1 MDDLLSSSN
10 NIDIIDLE
18 KIKNTN
24 LFANIIKYN
33 NFIKAYINILY
44 LELAYIY
51 DIDFDKIDNI
61 INTFIKNTIITDID
75 SNYNEE
81 KKNYVGYLND
91 IILNQKSRHQID
103 INILNIIKINII
115 NIFIFNENNKYIK

>member
-1 MDDLLSSSN
+1 MDDFLSSSN
-10 NIDIIDLE
+10 DINIIDFE

-24 LFANIIKYN
+24 LFANIKKYN
-33 NFIKAYINILY
+33 KFIKAYINILY

-51 DIDFDKIDNI
+51 DIDFNKLDNI
-61 INTFIKNTIITDID
+61 INVIIKNTIKTDID

>member
-61 INTFIKNTIITDID
+61 INTIIKDTIETDIKKRI
-75 SNYNEE
+75 NKE
-81 KKNYVGYLND
+81 KSNYVGYLND

>member
-1 MDDLLSSSN
+1 MDDFLSSSN
-10 NIDIIDLE
+10 DIDIINLE

-24 LFANIIKYN
+24 LFAYNKKYN

-51 DIDFDKIDNI
+51 DIDFNKLDNI
-61 INTFIKNTIITDID
+61 INVIIKNTIKTDID

>member
-1 MDDLLSSSN
+1 MDDFLSSSN
-10 NIDIIDLE
+10 DIVIIDLE

-51 DIDFDKIDNI
+51 DIDFNKLDNI
-61 INTFIKNTIITDID
+61 INVIIKNTIKTDID

-91 IILNQKSRHQID
+91 IILNQESKHQINID
-103 INILNIIKINII
+103 ILNIIKINII
-115 NIFIFNENNKYIK
+115 NIFIFEENNKYI